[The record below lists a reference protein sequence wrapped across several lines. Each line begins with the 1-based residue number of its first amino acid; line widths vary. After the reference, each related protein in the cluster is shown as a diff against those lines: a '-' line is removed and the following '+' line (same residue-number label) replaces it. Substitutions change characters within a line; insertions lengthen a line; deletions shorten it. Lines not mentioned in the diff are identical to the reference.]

1 MHPVVSAKL
10 RDMDEA
16 ELRTAKKEDI
26 VGLIQVGFWP
36 VLSGCRMFLV
46 LGFFFFLVFF
56 FVYCAGNWW
65 AAKREPTTLSC
76 ALIEGEGDGRENGR
90 GVQPKDRILK
100 GAHLA

>member
-46 LGFFFFLVFF
+46 LGFFFFFGFF
-56 FVYCAGNWW
+56 FCLL
-65 AAKREPTTLSC
+65 R
-76 ALIEGEGDGRENGR
+76 GELVGGETR
-90 GVQPKDRILK
+90 
-100 GAHLA
+100 AHHPFLCPD